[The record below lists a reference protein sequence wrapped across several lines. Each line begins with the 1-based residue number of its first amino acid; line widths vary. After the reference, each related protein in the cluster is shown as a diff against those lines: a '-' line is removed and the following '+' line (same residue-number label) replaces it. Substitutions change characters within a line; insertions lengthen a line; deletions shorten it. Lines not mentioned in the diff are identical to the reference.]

1 MDRGAWQAAVLGVA
15 KSRTRVN
22 NFHSARFFSSS
33 VCSDMLN
40 LVPLMLSFKSALAL
54 FLDWTVL
61 YCVEVSC
68 VL

>member
-1 MDRGAWQAAVLGVA
+1 MDRGAWQAAVRGVA

-22 NFHSARFFSSS
+22 NFHSLRFFSSS

-54 FLDWTVL
+54 FLD
-61 YCVEVSC
+61 
-68 VL
+68 